1 MPLAR
6 GGARRERKGA
16 QPLKQGRSLKPPQAV
31 FTLLSEQ
38 SAPRASV
45 GATCNE
51 TSVQIRRKERETAR
65 TIFDR
70 VDFVFYIPHGRTIFR
85 SHQNGAGIGLMRT
98 RP

>member
-1 MPLAR
+1 VPLAR
-6 GGARRERKGA
+6 GGARVVRKCA
-16 QPLKQGRSLKPPQAV
+16 QPLKQGRSLKPPHAV
-31 FTLLSEQ
+31 FTLLIEQ
-38 SAPRASV
+38 LAPRAAV

-51 TSVQIRRKERETAR
+51 TSVQIRRKERESAR

-70 VDFVFYIPHGRTIFR
+70 VDFVSYILDGRTIFR

>member
-1 MPLAR
+1 M
-6 GGARRERKGA
+6 RKWL
-16 QPLKQGRSLKPPQAV
+16 QSLKQGRSLKPPEAV
-31 FTLLSEQ
+31 FTLLNEQ

-51 TSVQIRRKERETAR
+51 TSVQIRRKERESAR
-65 TIFDR
+65 TIFDH
-70 VDFVFYIPHGRTIFR
+70 VDFVFYILDGRTIFR